1 MKRRNFLKLLSS
13 SSFAS
18 SLLSLDLLASVESST
33 KNGQQNN
40 FGINTDEF
48 ELPGISS
55 KIEMESFSD
64 YAQIKVIG
72 VGGGGGNAVQQM
84 IEYGIEGV
92 QYICI
97 DTDIEAL
104 NKMSA
109 KPSIQIGHYCTSNS
123 GSEKSSEAGE
133 KVTMDD
139 RESIQEAISGSDMI
153 FIIAGMGGETG
164 TSAAPII
171 AQIAKEMEILTIAVV
186 TKPYAYEGGKLMALA
201 EKGIKELSEH
211 VDSFITIPN
220 DKLMLMPEK
229 QDTTRNVFNKAN
241 DILRI
246 AVQDIAEL
254 IICPGLICIDFA
266 DVRTVTS
273 EMGMAMMSLGE
284 AIGENRAKSATL
296 AAISSPLLNDIH
308 IADAHGI
315 LVTVTAGLDLSIGE
329 LDDLGSIITE
339 VASEDAIVV
348 VGTNIDS
355 DMTSGEFRVTLVATG
370 LDKEKIGVQ
379 ETYDSMEYLEIP
391 DFLRRQ
397 QD

>member
-1 MKRRNFLKLLSS
+1 
-13 SSFAS
+13 
-18 SLLSLDLLASVESST
+18 
-33 KNGQQNN
+33 
-40 FGINTDEF
+40 
-48 ELPGISS
+48 
-55 KIEMESFSD
+55 
-64 YAQIKVIG
+64 
-72 VGGGGGNAVQQM
+72 
-84 IEYGIEGV
+84 
-92 QYICI
+92 
-97 DTDIEAL
+97 
-104 NKMSA
+104 
-109 KPSIQIGHYCTSNS
+109 
-123 GSEKSSEAGE
+123 
-133 KVTMDD
+133 MDD

>member
-315 LVTVTAGLDLSIGE
+315 LVTVTAG
-329 LDDLGSIITE
+329 
-339 VASEDAIVV
+339 
-348 VGTNIDS
+348 
-355 DMTSGEFRVTLVATG
+355 
-370 LDKEKIGVQ
+370 
-379 ETYDSMEYLEIP
+379 
-391 DFLRRQ
+391 
-397 QD
+397 